1 MTVNFDNAATT
12 FPKPVSVR
20 QAAAKAISELGG
32 NAGRGGHDL
41 ARRTSEAVYSARETA
56 ASFFGASP
64 ENTVFALN
72 CTHALNMAIKGIM
85 SDGGHMIISS
95 IEHNSVSR
103 PAYAL
108 FQQGKIDLSC
118 ADAETD
124 PDRTVENFHSLIR
137 SDTKAIVCT
146 AAGNVTGQ
154 IMPLRPIA
162 RLCREKG
169 ICFIVDGAQAC
180 GVLPLTLEDG
190 FNILCTA
197 GHKGLYGITGTGLL
211 ISDGQFTI
219 KPMIQGGT
227 GSSSSLLTQ
236 PELLPEALESGTLN
250 TPGIMSLKAGIDF
263 VRRQGIDN
271 IKEHEDRLC
280 RIFIDGAKEI
290 PGMTVYRSPGAE
302 YVPIVSFNI
311 SSASPEK
318 TAAMLAK
325 QGFCLRAG
333 YHCAALAHASL
344 GTKQGTVRFSPSVF
358 SREEAVH
365 RLLRLL
371 RSIQENRSDL

>member
-1 MTVNFDNAATT
+1 
-12 FPKPVSVR
+12 
-20 QAAAKAISELGG
+20 
-32 NAGRGGHDL
+32 
-41 ARRTSEAVYSARETA
+41 
-56 ASFFGASP
+56 
-64 ENTVFALN
+64 
-72 CTHALNMAIKGIM
+72 MAIKGIM

-124 PDRTVENFHSLIR
+124 PDRTVENFRSLIR

-358 SREEAVH
+358 SREEDVH